1 MSSQGANIDPASIS
15 VTWTGGGAYSS
26 ATVVHGGAGYM
37 VGNTFRISG
46 VALGGTSPANDLR
59 ITVTNVT
66 GIVGGPGSI
75 HSVTVTGNGSGAG
88 SSTVTLEYAGAASP
102 VLRDASDVTRQTRER
117 LHYLMRNI
125 DGSHNSLPSYAR
137 QDNSMRLSYLFG
149 RLKCGACL
157 GGAFNQNGGNPPYV

>member
-15 VTWTGGGAYSS
+15 VAWSGGGAYGT

-46 VALGGTSPANDLR
+46 VALRGTSPANDLR
-59 ITVTNVT
+59 ITVTNVS
-66 GIVGGPGSI
+66 GIVGGPGPI
-75 HSVTVTGNGSGAG
+75 FEVSVSGTGTGSG
-88 SSTVTLEYAGAASP
+88 SSVVTLEYAGAASG

-125 DGSHNSLPSYAR
+125 DGNHSSLPSYAR